1 MAEFPVKAEVRADLT
16 EAVTELAKGG
26 RSGGSTLMEA
36 LFGRRLAEVRAH
48 AERTQA
54 QSAADAGKIPDVIH
68 HRIAAGLARYENGG
82 IVYLADT
89 AACAKFLVRS
99 RDERRAENLA
109 SCLDEAVKAID
120 KDPVFSLPGKD
131 IDPDFLDDWQDT
143 AERTNSEYMR
153 RLWGR
158 ILKGE
163 LKQPGKYSR
172 RVLNIL
178 RNLTVEEAQAFT
190 CIARYAIDSIVVLT
204 EDDSKTYLHMSS
216 LLYDSGLFVVPEE
229 MVMSYAVNGD
239 FAALPTFDC
248 AITLHFSEKLSGT
261 YNLCSG
267 YQLSHAGKIILDIPD
282 VEPIQQWH
290 LKKMFSV
297 LKKDIPSLAGLTAHP
312 WVNRS
317 KGILDEGSL
326 LCEYREETGSTDGR

>member
-1 MAEFPVKAEVRADLT
+1 MDEFPVKAEVRADLT
-16 EAVTELAKGG
+16 EAGTELAKGV
-26 RSGGSTLMEA
+26 RSGGSMVMEA
-36 LFGRRLAEVRAH
+36 LFGRRLADARAH

-54 QSAADAGKIPDVIH
+54 QSAADAEL
-68 HRIAAGLARYENGG
+68 IAAGLARYENGQL
-82 IVYLADT
+82 VHLADT

-99 RDERRAENLA
+99 RDVRRAENLA
-109 SCLDEAVKAID
+109 ACLDEAVKSID

-143 AERTNSEYMR
+143 AELTNSEYMR

-204 EDDSKTYLHMSS
+204 EDDFKKFLRLSS
-216 LLYDSGLFVVPEE
+216 LLYDSGVFVSSDERIGAYTIYD
-229 MVMSYAVNGD
+229 SS
-239 FAALPTFDC
+239 AALPTFDC
-248 AITLHFSEKLSGT
+248 VIILHFSEKLSGK

-267 YQLSHAGKIILDIPD
+267 YQLSHAGKSILDIPD
-282 VEPIQQWH
+282 VEPIQKYH
-290 LKKMFSV
+290 LEKMFSV
-297 LKKDIPSLAGLTAHP
+297 LKKDISSLVGLTAHP
-312 WVNRS
+312 W
-317 KGILDEGSL
+317 LDRDAGRYDRDSL
-326 LCEYREETGSTDGR
+326 LCEYREGTGSADGR

>member
-1 MAEFPVKAEVRADLT
+1 MEDFPVKPGIGANLT
-16 EAVTELAKGG
+16 EAVTELAKGIRG
-26 RSGGSTLMEA
+26 GGSMLMEA

-54 QSAADAGKIPDVIH
+54 QSAADAEL
-68 HRIAAGLARYENGG
+68 IAAGLVRYENGQL
-82 IVYLADT
+82 VHLADT

-99 RDERRAENLA
+99 RDVRRAENLA
-109 SCLDEAVKAID
+109 ACLDEAVKSID

-190 CIARYAIDSIVVLT
+190 CIARYTIDSIAVLT
-204 EDDSKTYLHMSS
+204 EDDFKKFLRMSS
-216 LLYDSGLFVVPEE
+216 LLYDSGLFVSSNERIG
-229 MVMSYAVNGD
+229 SYTIYSSS
-239 FAALPTFDC
+239 AALPTFDC
-248 AITLHFSEKLSGT
+248 VIILYFSKKLSGK
-261 YNLCSG
+261 YKLCSG
-267 YQLSHAGKIILDIPD
+267 YQLSHAGKSILDIPD
-282 VEPIQQWH
+282 VEPIQKYH
-290 LKKMFSV
+290 LEKMFSV
-297 LKKDIPSLAGLTAHP
+297 LKKDISSLAGLTAHP
-312 WVNRS
+312 W
-317 KGILDEGSL
+317 LDRDAGRYDRGSL
-326 LCEYREETGSTDGR
+326 LCEYREETDSADGK

>member
-1 MAEFPVKAEVRADLT
+1 MEEFPVKAEVRADLT
-16 EAVTELAKGG
+16 EAGTELAKGVRG
-26 RSGGSTLMEA
+26 GGSMLMEA
-36 LFGRRLAEVRAH
+36 LFGRRLADARAH

-54 QSAADAGKIPDVIH
+54 QSAADARLID
-68 HRIAAGLARYENGG
+68 AGLARYENGK

-99 RDERRAENLA
+99 RDVRRAENLA
-109 SCLDEAVKAID
+109 ACLDEAVKSID

-163 LKQPGKYSR
+163 LEQPGKYPR

-178 RNLTVEEAQAFT
+178 RNLTMEEAQAFT
-190 CIARYAIDSIVVLT
+190 CIARYAIGSMIVLT
-204 EDDSKTYLHMSS
+204 EEGFKKFLHMSS
-216 LLYDSGLFVVPEE
+216 LLYDSGLFVNSNKRVE
-229 MVMSYAVNGD
+229 SYAID
-239 FAALPTFDC
+239 SKFAALPLCDC
-248 AITLHFSEKLSGT
+248 AIVLHFSEKLSGK

-267 YQLSHAGKIILDIPD
+267 YQLSHAGKSILDIPD
-282 VEPIQQWH
+282 VEPIQKYH
-290 LKKMFSV
+290 LEKMFSV

-312 WVNRS
+312 RVSRDGYDS
-317 KGILDEGSL
+317 DVI
-326 LCEYREETGSTDGR
+326 LCEYREDTGSVDGR

>member
-1 MAEFPVKAEVRADLT
+1 MEDFPVKPGIGANLT
-16 EAVTELAKGG
+16 EAVTELAKGIRG
-26 RSGGSTLMEA
+26 GGSMLMEA

-54 QSAADAGKIPDVIH
+54 QSAADAEL
-68 HRIAAGLARYENGG
+68 IAAGLARYENGQL
-82 IVYLADT
+82 VHLADT

-99 RDERRAENLA
+99 RDVRRAENLA
-109 SCLDEAVKAID
+109 ACLDEAVKSID

-190 CIARYAIDSIVVLT
+190 CIARYAIGSMIVLT
-204 EDDSKTYLHMSS
+204 EDDSKKFLRMSS
-216 LLYDSGLFVVPEE
+216 LLFDSGLFVAPEE
-229 MVMSYAVNGD
+229 RVMAYVVDGNTL
-239 FAALPTFDC
+239 ALPSCDC
-248 AITLHFSEKLSGT
+248 GIVFHFSKKLSGK

-267 YQLSHAGKIILDIPD
+267 YQLSHAGKSILNIPD
-282 VEPIQQWH
+282 VEPIQKYH
-290 LKKMFSV
+290 LEKMFSV
-297 LKKDIPSLAGLTAHP
+297 LKKDIPLLVGLTAHP
-312 WVNRS
+312 GDCYGYDS
-317 KGILDEGSL
+317 DAI
-326 LCEYREETGSTDGR
+326 LCEYREETDSTDGR

>member
-1 MAEFPVKAEVRADLT
+1 MEEFPVKAEVRADLT
-16 EAVTELAKGG
+16 EAGTELAKGV

-54 QSAADAGKIPDVIH
+54 QSAADARLID
-68 HRIAAGLARYENGG
+68 AGLARYENGK

-89 AACAKFLVRS
+89 AACAKFLVLS

-109 SCLDEAVKAID
+109 ACLDEAVKGID

-172 RVLNIL
+172 RVLDIL
-178 RNLTVEEAQAFT
+178 PVEEAQAFT
-190 CIARYAIDSIVVLT
+190 YIARYAIDSMVILT
-204 EDDSKTYLHMSS
+204 EDDFKKFLHMSS
-216 LLYDSGLFVVPEE
+216 LLFDSGLFVTPEE
-229 MVMSYAVNGD
+229 KIMSYVIDGNLI
-239 FAALPTFDC
+239 ALPSCDC
-248 AITLHFSEKLSGT
+248 SIVFHFSRKLSGKC
-261 YNLCSG
+261 NLCRG
-267 YQLSHAGKIILDIPD
+267 YALNYTGNSILDIPD
-282 VEPIQQWH
+282 VEPIQKYH

-297 LKKDIPSLAGLTAHP
+297 LKKDISSLAGLTAHP
-312 WVNRS
+312 W
-317 KGILDEGSL
+317 LDRDAGRYDRDSL
-326 LCEYREETGSTDGR
+326 LCEYREETGSADGR

>member
-1 MAEFPVKAEVRADLT
+1 MEEFPVKAEVKADLT
-16 EAVTELAKGG
+16 EAGTELAKGMRG
-26 RSGGSTLMEA
+26 GGSTLMEA

-54 QSAADAGKIPDVIH
+54 QSAADARLID
-68 HRIAAGLARYENGG
+68 AGLARYENGK
-82 IVYLADT
+82 IVYLVDT
-89 AACAKFLVRS
+89 AACAKFLVHS

-109 SCLDEAVKAID
+109 ACLDEAVKGID

-190 CIARYAIDSIVVLT
+190 YIARYTIDSMVVLT
-204 EDDSKTYLHMSS
+204 EDDSNKFLRMSS
-216 LLYDSGLFVVPEE
+216 LLFDSGLFVAPEE
-229 MVMSYAVNGD
+229 RMMSYVVDGNM
-239 FAALPTFDC
+239 LCIPLCDC
-248 AITLHFSEKLSGT
+248 GIVFHFSKKLSGE
-261 YNLCSG
+261 YDLCRG
-267 YQLSHAGKIILDIPD
+267 YPLNYTGKSILDIPD
-282 VEPIQQWH
+282 VEPIQKYH
-290 LKKMFSV
+290 LEKMFSV
-297 LKKDIPSLAGLTAHP
+297 LKKDIPLLVGLTAHP
-312 WVNRS
+312 RVSRDGYDS
-317 KGILDEGSL
+317 DVI
-326 LCEYREETGSTDGR
+326 LCEYREDTGSVDGK

>member
-1 MAEFPVKAEVRADLT
+1 MEDFPVKPGIGANLT
-16 EAVTELAKGG
+16 EAVTELAKGIRG
-26 RSGGSTLMEA
+26 GGSMLMEA

-54 QSAADAGKIPDVIH
+54 QSAADARLID
-68 HRIAAGLARYENGG
+68 AGLARYENGK

-99 RDERRAENLA
+99 RDVRRAENLA
-109 SCLDEAVKAID
+109 ACLDEAVKGID

-178 RNLTVEEAQAFT
+178 RNLTMEEAQAFT

-204 EDDSKTYLHMSS
+204 EDDFKKFLHMSS
-216 LLYDSGLFVVPEE
+216 LLYDSGLFVAPEE
-229 MVMSYAVNGD
+229 RVMAYVVDGNTL
-239 FAALPTFDC
+239 ALPSCDC
-248 AITLHFSEKLSGT
+248 GIVFHFSEKLSGK
-261 YNLCSG
+261 YNLYNG
-267 YQLSHAGKIILDIPD
+267 YQLSHAGKSILDIPD
-282 VEPIQQWH
+282 VEPIQKYH
-290 LKKMFSV
+290 LEKMFSV
-297 LKKDIPSLAGLTAHP
+297 LKKDIPSLVGLTAHP
-312 WVNRS
+312 GDCYGY
-317 KGILDEGSL
+317 KKDDI
-326 LCEYREETGSTDGR
+326 LCEYREETDSADGR

>member
-1 MAEFPVKAEVRADLT
+1 MEEFPVRAEVKADLT

-26 RSGGSTLMEA
+26 RSGGSTLLEA

-54 QSAADAGKIPDVIH
+54 QSAADVELIG
-68 HRIAAGLARYENGG
+68 AGLARYENGQM
-82 IVYLADT
+82 IHLADA

-99 RDERRAENLA
+99 RDVRRAENLA

-120 KDPVFSLPGKD
+120 KDPLFSLPGKD

-178 RNLTVEEAQAFT
+178 RNLTMEEAQAFT
-190 CIARYAIDSIVVLT
+190 YIARYAIDSIVVLT
-204 EDDSKTYLHMSS
+204 EEDFKKFLDMSS
-216 LLYDSGLFVVPEE
+216 LLYDSALFVVPEE
-229 MVMSYAVNGD
+229 MMMPYDVDGNIFV
-239 FAALPTFDC
+239 LPSCDC
-248 AITLHFSEKLSGT
+248 GIAFHFSEKLSGT
-261 YNLCSG
+261 YNLCIG
-267 YQLSHAGKIILDIPD
+267 YQLSHAGKNILDIPD
-282 VEPIQQWH
+282 VEPIQKYH
-290 LKKMFSV
+290 LEKIFSV
-297 LKKDIPSLAGLTAHP
+297 LKKDIPSLVGLTAHP
-312 WVNRS
+312 W
-317 KGILDEGSL
+317 LDRDAGRYDRGSL
-326 LCEYREETGSTDGR
+326 LCEYREGTDSADGR

>member
-1 MAEFPVKAEVRADLT
+1 MEDFPVKPGIGANLT
-16 EAVTELAKGG
+16 EAVTELAKGIRG
-26 RSGGSTLMEA
+26 GGSMLMEA

-54 QSAADAGKIPDVIH
+54 QSAADAEL
-68 HRIAAGLARYENGG
+68 IAAGLVRYENGQL
-82 IVYLADT
+82 VHLADT

-99 RDERRAENLA
+99 RDVRRAENLA
-109 SCLDEAVKAID
+109 ACLDEAVKSID

-190 CIARYAIDSIVVLT
+190 CIARYAIGSMIVLT
-204 EDDSKTYLHMSS
+204 EDDSKKFLRMSS
-216 LLYDSGLFVVPEE
+216 LLFDSGLFVAPEE
-229 MVMSYAVNGD
+229 RVMAYVVDGNTL
-239 FAALPTFDC
+239 ALPSCDC
-248 AITLHFSEKLSGT
+248 GIVFHFSKKLSGK

-267 YQLSHAGKIILDIPD
+267 YQLSHAGKSILDIPD
-282 VEPIQQWH
+282 VEPIQKYH
-290 LKKMFSV
+290 LEKMFSV
-297 LKKDIPSLAGLTAHP
+297 LKKDISSLAGLTAHP
-312 WVNRS
+312 W
-317 KGILDEGSL
+317 LDRDAGRYDRGSL
-326 LCEYREETGSTDGR
+326 LCEYREETDSADGK

>member
-1 MAEFPVKAEVRADLT
+1 MTELPVKAEVRADLT
-16 EAVTELAKGG
+16 EAGTELAKGVRG
-26 RSGGSTLMEA
+26 GGSMVMEA
-36 LFGRRLAEVRAH
+36 FLGRRLADVRAH
-48 AERTQA
+48 AERAQA
-54 QSAADAGKIPDVIH
+54 QSAADAEL
-68 HRIAAGLARYENGG
+68 IAAGLARYENGK

-89 AACAKFLVRS
+89 AACAKFLVLS

-109 SCLDEAVKAID
+109 ACLDEAAKSID

-178 RNLTVEEAQAFT
+178 RNLTVEEAQTFT
-190 CIARYAIDSIVVLT
+190 YIARYTIDYMVVLT
-204 EDDSKTYLHMSS
+204 EDDFKKFLHMSS
-216 LLYDSGLFVVPEE
+216 LLYDSGLFVSSSKRV
-229 MVMSYAVNGD
+229 VSYTIDSKFV
-239 FAALPTFDC
+239 ALPTFDC
-248 AITLHFSEKLSGT
+248 AIILHFSERLSGR

-267 YQLSHAGKIILDIPD
+267 YQLSHAGKSILDIPD
-282 VEPIQQWH
+282 VEPIQQGH
-290 LKKMFSV
+290 LQKMFSV
-297 LKKDIPSLAGLTAHP
+297 LKEDIPSLVGLTAHP
-312 WVNRS
+312 RVNHNECNTDA
-317 KGILDEGSL
+317 I
-326 LCEYREETGSTDGR
+326 LCEYREETGSADGR

>member
-1 MAEFPVKAEVRADLT
+1 MDEFPVKAEVRADLT
-16 EAVTELAKGG
+16 EAGTELAKGV
-26 RSGGSTLMEA
+26 RSGGSMVMEA
-36 LFGRRLAEVRAH
+36 LFGRRLADARAH

-54 QSAADAGKIPDVIH
+54 QSAADAEL
-68 HRIAAGLARYENGG
+68 IAAGLARYENGQL
-82 IVYLADT
+82 VHLADT
-89 AACAKFLVRS
+89 AACAKFLVLS
-99 RDERRAENLA
+99 RDVRRAENLA
-109 SCLDEAVKAID
+109 ACLDEAVKSID

-190 CIARYAIDSIVVLT
+190 YIARYTIDSMVVLT
-204 EDDSKTYLHMSS
+204 EDDFKKFLAMSS
-216 LLYDSGLFVVPEE
+216 LLFDSGLFVTPEE
-229 MVMSYAVNGD
+229 KIMSYVIDGNLI
-239 FAALPTFDC
+239 ALPSCDC
-248 AITLHFSEKLSGT
+248 SIVFHFSKKLSGKC
-261 YNLCSG
+261 NLCRG
-267 YQLSHAGKIILDIPD
+267 YALNYTGNSILDIPD
-282 VEPIQQWH
+282 VEPIQKYH

-297 LKKDIPSLAGLTAHP
+297 LKKDISSLVGLTAHP
-312 WVNRS
+312 W
-317 KGILDEGSL
+317 LDRDAGRYDRESL
-326 LCEYREETGSTDGR
+326 LCEYREELGSADGR

>member
-1 MAEFPVKAEVRADLT
+1 MEEFPVKAEVRADLT
-16 EAVTELAKGG
+16 EAGTELAKGVRG
-26 RSGGSTLMEA
+26 GGSMLMEA
-36 LFGRRLAEVRAH
+36 LFGRRLADARAH

-54 QSAADAGKIPDVIH
+54 QSAADARLID
-68 HRIAAGLARYENGG
+68 AGLARYENGQL
-82 IVYLADT
+82 VHLADT

-109 SCLDEAVKAID
+109 ACLDEAVKAID

-190 CIARYAIDSIVVLT
+190 CIARYAISSIIVLT
-204 EDDSKTYLHMSS
+204 EDDFKKFLHMSS
-216 LLYDSGLFVVPEE
+216 LLYDSGLFVAPEE
-229 MVMSYAVNGD
+229 KIEVYEMKGNNAL
-239 FAALPTFDC
+239 ALPSCDC
-248 AITLHFSEKLSGT
+248 TIVFHFSEKLSGECD
-261 YNLCSG
+261 LCRG
-267 YQLSHAGKIILDIPD
+267 YPLNYTGKSILDIPD
-282 VEPIQQWH
+282 VEPIQKYH
-290 LKKMFSV
+290 LEKMFSV
-297 LKKDIPSLAGLTAHP
+297 LKKDIPSLVGLTAHP
-312 WVNRS
+312 WVNR
-317 KGILDEGSL
+317 DEKRLNSRLL
-326 LCEYREETGSTDGR
+326 LCEYREETGSADGR

>member
-36 LFGRRLAEVRAH
+36 LFGRRLADARAH

-54 QSAADAGKIPDVIH
+54 QSAADARLID
-68 HRIAAGLARYENGG
+68 AGLARYENGQM
-82 IVYLADT
+82 VHLADT

-109 SCLDEAVKAID
+109 SCLDETVKAIN
-120 KDPVFSLPGKD
+120 KDPVFSLPGKN
-131 IDPDFLDDWQDT
+131 IDPDFLYDWQDT

-163 LKQPGKYSR
+163 LEQPGKYPR
-172 RVLNIL
+172 RVLNTL
-178 RNLTVEEAQAFT
+178 RNLTMEEAQAFT

-204 EDDSKTYLHMSS
+204 EDDFKKFLHMSS
-216 LLYDSGLFVVPEE
+216 LLYDSGLFVSSNKRVG
-229 MVMSYAVNGD
+229 SYTIDSKFV
-239 FAALPTFDC
+239 ALPSCDC
-248 AITLHFSEKLSGT
+248 AIILHFSEKLSGK
-261 YNLCSG
+261 YNLCEG
-267 YQLSHAGKIILDIPD
+267 YQLSHVGKSILDIPD
-282 VEPIQQWH
+282 VEPIQKYH
-290 LKKMFSV
+290 LEKMFSV
-297 LKKDIPSLAGLTAHP
+297 LKKDIPLLVGLTAHP
-312 WVNRS
+312 RVNS
-317 KGILDEGSL
+317 DGYDSDAI
-326 LCEYREETGSTDGR
+326 LCEYREDTGSVDGK